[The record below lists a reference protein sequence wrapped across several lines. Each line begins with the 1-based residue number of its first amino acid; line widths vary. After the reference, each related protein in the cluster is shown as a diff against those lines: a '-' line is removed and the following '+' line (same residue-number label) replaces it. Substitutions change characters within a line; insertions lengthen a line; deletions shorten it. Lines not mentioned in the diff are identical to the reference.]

1 LTLPRVDKYSRLSN
15 WLSYQRHGATSLRK
29 DQLELLESINYKTV
43 PLHRDRDDSKWEI
56 KCNQLKQVYDETGG
70 DKVKIKDN
78 ALSSWFWTQKN
89 LLRRGKLESS
99 REERLKKLGIN
110 LSCRCRKVVKSKK
123 NEEKWQSQFEK
134 LNEYHQVKVEGKV
147 T

>member
-1 LTLPRVDKYSRLSN
+1 
-15 WLSYQRHGATSLRK
+15 
-29 DQLELLESINYKTV
+29 V

-89 LLRRGKLESS
+89 LLRRGKLEPS
-99 REERLKKLGIN
+99 REERLKKLRIN

-123 NEEKWQSQFEK
+123 IEEKWQSQFEK
-134 LNEYHQVKVEGKV
+134 LNEYH
-147 T
+147 